1 MVADSVRYLPPEKP
15 RYLMGVGSIDYIL
28 GGIELGV
35 DMFDCVLPTRIARHG
50 ALMTSKGRINIR
62 RNEYKEDFTPLDSE
76 CDCYT
81 CKNYT
86 KAYLRHLHIAN
97 EEFGKRLNS
106 IHNIRFLIKIVE
118 GARKAI
124 QEDRFLEYKKE
135 ILEKFGDERGF

>member
-1 MVADSVRYLPPEKP
+1 
-15 RYLMGVGSIDYIL
+15 
-28 GGIELGV
+28 
-35 DMFDCVLPTRIARHG
+35 
-50 ALMTSKGRINIR
+50 MTSKGRINIKGA
-62 RNEYKEDFTPLDSE
+62 EYKEDFTPLDPE

-86 KAYLRHLHIAN
+86 KAYLHHLEVCH

-124 QEDRFLEYKKE
+124 QEDKFKEYEEEVLFKY
-135 ILEKFGDERGF
+135 GDIRGF

>member
-1 MVADSVRYLPPEKP
+1 
-15 RYLMGVGSIDYIL
+15 
-28 GGIELGV
+28 
-35 DMFDCVLPTRIARHG
+35 
-50 ALMTSKGRINIR
+50 MTSKGRINIR
-62 RNEYKEDFTPLDSE
+62 RNEYKEDFTPLDPE